1 MDVGTP
7 KPPPSEGRKVP
18 EIAAGD
24 LESARI
30 GGHRPGIGSNEVG
43 TFAGSAVWAYSC
55 PCGWSIR
62 SGHRA
67 DFDRRVLLHDEGH
80 SIELD
85 EVLTGADC
93 PCGCGLPA

>member
-1 MDVGTP
+1 MVGLP
-7 KPPPSEGRKVP
+7 KLPPQRGAKVA

-24 LESARI
+24 LESAGI
-30 GGHRPGIGSNEVG
+30 GGHRPGIGSDEVG

-67 DFDRRVLLHDEGH
+67 DFDRRVLLHDESH

-85 EVLTGADC
+85 EGPDDGDC